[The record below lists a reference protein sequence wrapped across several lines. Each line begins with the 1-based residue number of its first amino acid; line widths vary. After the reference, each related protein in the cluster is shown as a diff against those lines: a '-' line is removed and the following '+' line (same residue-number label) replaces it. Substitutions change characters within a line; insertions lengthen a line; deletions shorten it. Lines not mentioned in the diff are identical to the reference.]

1 MRFTLAFAVH
11 LKNSHNYF
19 IKALQFMEFFS
30 EEIRITIQII
40 LIDLVLSADNA
51 VIIGMAASQ
60 FDPAIRKKVLIIGTG
75 FAVVFRIIFSA
86 MTAYLMQFQG
96 IRTVGGIL
104 LLWVAYKLYADILK
118 KKEEAKDLSK
128 YQVKETEKSNFRKA
142 LTTIIVADITLSLDN
157 VIAVAGA
164 AKTNYSLLVFGL
176 ALAIILMVTLANAI
190 SVYLKKHKW
199 IGWLGVLS
207 VLWVAADLIWD
218 DIQLLL

>member
-1 MRFTLAFAVH
+1 MD
-11 LKNSHNYF
+11 
-19 IKALQFMEFFS
+19 FFS

-75 FAVVFRIIFSA
+75 FAVLFRIIFSA

-96 IRTVGGIL
+96 IRTIGGIL
-104 LLWVAYKLYADILK
+104 LLWVSYKLYVDILK
-118 KKEEAKDLSK
+118 KKEETKDISK
-128 YQVKETEKSNFRKA
+128 YQIKESEKSNFRKA
-142 LTTIIVADITLSLDN
+142 VMTVIVADITLSLDN

-164 AKTNYSLLVFGL
+164 AGTNYGLLVFGL

-190 SVYLKKHKW
+190 SVYIKKYKW
-199 IGWLGVLS
+199 IGWLGLLS
-207 VLWVAADLIWD
+207 ILWVAGDLIWD
-218 DIQLLL
+218 DIKLLL

>member
-1 MRFTLAFAVH
+1 
-11 LKNSHNYF
+11 
-19 IKALQFMEFFS
+19 MEFFS

-75 FAVVFRIIFSA
+75 AAVVFRILFSA

-128 YQVKETEKSNFRKA
+128 YQVKENEKSNFRKA
-142 LTTIIVADITLSLDN
+142 LTTVIVADITLSLDN

-164 AKTNYSLLVFGL
+164 AKTNYTLLIFGL

>member
-1 MRFTLAFAVH
+1 
-11 LKNSHNYF
+11 
-19 IKALQFMEFFS
+19 MEFFS

-75 FAVVFRIIFSA
+75 LAVVFRILFSA

-96 IRTVGGIL
+96 IRTIGGIL
-104 LLWVAYKLYADILK
+104 LFWVAYKLYVDILK
-118 KKEEAKDLSK
+118 DKKDEIKDLSK
-128 YQVKETEKSNFRKA
+128 YQVQEAEKSNFRKA
-142 LTTIIVADITLSLDN
+142 LMTVIVADITLSLDN

-164 AKTNYSLLVFGL
+164 AKTNYTLLVFGL

-190 SVYLKKHKW
+190 SVYLKEHKW
-199 IGWLGVLS
+199 VGWLGLLS
-207 VLWVAADLIWD
+207 VIWVAADLIWD

>member
-1 MRFTLAFAVH
+1 MD
-11 LKNSHNYF
+11 
-19 IKALQFMEFFS
+19 FFS

-75 FAVVFRIIFSA
+75 FAVVFRILFSA

-96 IRTVGGIL
+96 IRTIGGIL
-104 LLWVAYKLYADILK
+104 LLWVSYKLYVDILK
-118 KKEEAKDLSK
+118 KKEETKDISK
-128 YQVKETEKSNFRKA
+128 YQVAESERSNFRKA
-142 LTTIIVADITLSLDN
+142 VMTVIVADITLSLDN

-164 AKTNYSLLVFGL
+164 AGTNYGLLVFGL

-190 SVYLKKHKW
+190 SIYIKKYKW
-199 IGWLGVLS
+199 IGWLGLLS
-207 VLWVAADLIWD
+207 ILWVAGDLIWD
-218 DIQLLL
+218 DIKLLL

>member
-1 MRFTLAFAVH
+1 MT
-11 LKNSHNYF
+11 
-19 IKALQFMEFFS
+19 EFFS

-75 FAVVFRIIFSA
+75 FAVVFRILFSA

-96 IRTVGGIL
+96 IRTIGGIL
-104 LLWVAYKLYADILK
+104 LFWVAYKLYVDILK
-118 KKEEAKDLSK
+118 KKEETKDISK
-128 YQVKETEKSNFRKA
+128 YQVAESERSNFRKA
-142 LTTIIVADITLSLDN
+142 VMTVIVADITLSLDN

-164 AKTNYSLLVFGL
+164 AGTNYAMLIFGL
-176 ALAIILMVTLANAI
+176 ALAIILMVTLAN
-190 SVYLKKHKW
+190 YLSIIIQKHKW
-199 IGWLGVLS
+199 IGWLGLLS
-207 VLWVAADLIWD
+207 ILWIAAGLIWD

>member
-1 MRFTLAFAVH
+1 MT
-11 LKNSHNYF
+11 
-19 IKALQFMEFFS
+19 EFFS

-86 MTAYLMQFQG
+86 LTAYLMQFQG

-104 LLWVAYKLYADILK
+104 LLWVSYKLYVDILK
-118 KKEEAKDLSK
+118 KKEETKDLSK
-128 YQVKETEKSNFRKA
+128 YQVAESEKSNFRKA
-142 LTTIIVADITLSLDN
+142 VMTVIVADITLSLDN

-164 AKTNYSLLVFGL
+164 AGTNYGLLVFGL
-176 ALAIILMVTLANAI
+176 ALAIVLMVTLANAI
-190 SVYLKKHKW
+190 SVYIKKYKW
-199 IGWLGVLS
+199 IGWLGLLS
-207 VLWVAADLIWD
+207 ILWVAADLIWD
-218 DIQLLL
+218 DIKLLL

>member
-1 MRFTLAFAVH
+1 
-11 LKNSHNYF
+11 
-19 IKALQFMEFFS
+19 MEFFS

-75 FAVVFRIIFSA
+75 AAVVFRIIFSA

-176 ALAIILMVTLANAI
+176 TLAIILMVTLANAI

>member
-1 MRFTLAFAVH
+1 MD
-11 LKNSHNYF
+11 
-19 IKALQFMEFFS
+19 FFS

-75 FAVVFRIIFSA
+75 FAVLFRIIFSA

-96 IRTVGGIL
+96 IRTIGGIL
-104 LLWVAYKLYADILK
+104 LLWVSYKLYVDILK
-118 KKEEAKDLSK
+118 KKEETKDLNK
-128 YQVKETEKSNFRKA
+128 YQVAESEKSNFRKA
-142 LTTIIVADITLSLDN
+142 VTTVIIADITLSLDN

-164 AKTNYSLLVFGL
+164 AGTNYGLLVFGL

-190 SVYLKKHKW
+190 SIYIKKYKW
-199 IGWLGVLS
+199 IGWLGLLS
-207 VLWVAADLIWD
+207 ILWVAGDLIWD
-218 DIQLLL
+218 DIKLLL

>member
-1 MRFTLAFAVH
+1 MD
-11 LKNSHNYF
+11 
-19 IKALQFMEFFS
+19 FFS

-60 FDPAIRKKVLIIGTG
+60 FDPAIRKKVLIIGTA

-96 IRTVGGIL
+96 IRTIGGIL
-104 LLWVAYKLYADILK
+104 LFWVAYKLYVDILK
-118 KKEEAKDLSK
+118 KKEETKDISK
-128 YQVKETEKSNFRKA
+128 YQVAESERSNFRKA
-142 LTTIIVADITLSLDN
+142 VMTVIIADITLSLDN

-164 AKTNYSLLVFGL
+164 AGTNYGLLIFGL

-190 SVYLKKHKW
+190 SIYIKKYKW
-199 IGWLGVLS
+199 IGWLGLLS
-207 VLWVAADLIWD
+207 ILWVAGDLIWD
-218 DIQLLL
+218 DIKLLL

>member
-1 MRFTLAFAVH
+1 
-11 LKNSHNYF
+11 
-19 IKALQFMEFFS
+19 MEFFS

-75 FAVVFRIIFSA
+75 LAVVFRILFSA

-104 LLWVAYKLYADILK
+104 LFWVAYKLYVDILK
-118 KKEEAKDLSK
+118 DKKDETKDLSK
-128 YQVKETEKSNFRKA
+128 YQVQEAEKSNFRKA
-142 LTTIIVADITLSLDN
+142 LMTVIVADITLSLDN

-164 AKTNYSLLVFGL
+164 AKTNYILLVFGL

-199 IGWLGVLS
+199 IGWLGFLS

>member
-1 MRFTLAFAVH
+1 
-11 LKNSHNYF
+11 
-19 IKALQFMEFFS
+19 MEFFS

-60 FDPAIRKKVLIIGTG
+60 FDPDIRRKVLIIGTG
-75 FAVVFRIIFSA
+75 LAVVFRILFSA

-104 LLWVAYKLYADILK
+104 LFWVAYKLYIDILK
-118 KKEEAKDLSK
+118 NKDETKDLNK
-128 YQVKETEKSNFRKA
+128 YQVQQAERGNFKKA
-142 LTTIIVADITLSLDN
+142 LLTVMIADITLSLDN

-164 AKTNYSLLVFGL
+164 AKSNYTLLIFGL

-190 SVYLKKHKW
+190 SVYLKNHKW
-199 IGWLGVLS
+199 IGWLGLLS
-207 VLWVAADLIWD
+207 VLWVAGDLIWHD
-218 DIQLLL
+218 VQLLI

>member
-1 MRFTLAFAVH
+1 MT
-11 LKNSHNYF
+11 
-19 IKALQFMEFFS
+19 EFFS
-30 EEIRITIQII
+30 EEIRITLQII

-86 MTAYLMQFQG
+86 MTAYLLQFQG

-104 LLWVAYKLYADILK
+104 LLWVSYKLYVDILK
-118 KKEEAKDLSK
+118 KKEDTKDINK
-128 YQVKETEKSNFRKA
+128 YQIKESEKSNFRKA
-142 LTTIIVADITLSLDN
+142 VITVIVADITLSLDN

-164 AKTNYSLLVFGL
+164 AGTNYKLLIFGL

-190 SVYLKKHKW
+190 SVYIKKYKW
-199 IGWLGVLS
+199 IGWLGLLS
-207 VLWVAADLIWD
+207 ILWVAGDLIWD
-218 DIQLLL
+218 DIKLLL

>member
-1 MRFTLAFAVH
+1 
-11 LKNSHNYF
+11 
-19 IKALQFMEFFS
+19 MEFFS

-75 FAVVFRIIFSA
+75 AAVVFRILFSA

-104 LLWVAYKLYADILK
+104 LLWVAYKLYVDILK
-118 KKEEAKDLSK
+118 KKEETKDLSK
-128 YQVKETEKSNFRKA
+128 YQIKEDEKSNFRKA
-142 LTTIIVADITLSLDN
+142 LTTVIVADITLSLDN

-164 AKTNYSLLVFGL
+164 AKTNYTLLIFGL

-199 IGWLGVLS
+199 IS
-207 VLWVAADLIWD
+207 PPAASPGQPGQNRGFLMT
-218 DIQLLL
+218 L

>member
-1 MRFTLAFAVH
+1 MD
-11 LKNSHNYF
+11 
-19 IKALQFMEFFS
+19 FFS

-96 IRTVGGIL
+96 IRTIGGIL
-104 LLWVAYKLYADILK
+104 LLWVSYKLYVDILK
-118 KKEEAKDLSK
+118 KKEETKDISK
-128 YQVKETEKSNFRKA
+128 YQIKESEKSNFRKA
-142 LTTIIVADITLSLDN
+142 VMTVIVADITLSLDN

-164 AKTNYSLLVFGL
+164 AGTNYGLLVFGL

-190 SVYLKKHKW
+190 SIYIKKYKW
-199 IGWLGVLS
+199 IGWLGLLS
-207 VLWVAADLIWD
+207 ILWVAGDLIWD
-218 DIQLLL
+218 DIKLLL

>member
-1 MRFTLAFAVH
+1 MD
-11 LKNSHNYF
+11 
-19 IKALQFMEFFS
+19 FFS

-96 IRTVGGIL
+96 IRTIGGIL
-104 LLWVAYKLYADILK
+104 LLWVSYKLYVDILK
-118 KKEEAKDLSK
+118 KKEETKDVSK
-128 YQVKETEKSNFRKA
+128 YQVAESEKSNFRKA
-142 LTTIIVADITLSLDN
+142 VMTVIVADITLSLDN

-164 AKTNYSLLVFGL
+164 AGTNYGLLVFGL
-176 ALAIILMVTLANAI
+176 ALAIVLMVTLANAI
-190 SVYLKKHKW
+190 SVYIKKYRW
-199 IGWLGVLS
+199 IGWLGLLS
-207 VLWVAADLIWD
+207 ILWVAADLIWD
-218 DIQLLL
+218 DIKLLL

>member
-1 MRFTLAFAVH
+1 MD
-11 LKNSHNYF
+11 
-19 IKALQFMEFFS
+19 FFS

-60 FDPAIRKKVLIIGTG
+60 FNPDIRRKVLIIGTG
-75 FAVVFRIIFSA
+75 FAVIFRIIFSV

-104 LLWVAYKLYADILK
+104 LFWVAYKLYVDILK
-118 KKEEAKDLSK
+118 NKDETKNSNK
-128 YQVKETEKSNFRKA
+128 YQVQQAERGNFKKA
-142 LTTIIVADITLSLDN
+142 LITVMIADITLSLDN

-164 AKTNYSLLVFGL
+164 TKTNYALLMFGL

-190 SVYLKKHKW
+190 SVYLKNHKW
-199 IGWLGVLS
+199 IGWLGLLS
-207 VLWVAADLIWD
+207 VLWVAGDLIWHD
-218 DIQLLL
+218 VQLLI

>member
-1 MRFTLAFAVH
+1 
-11 LKNSHNYF
+11 
-19 IKALQFMEFFS
+19 MEFFS

-75 FAVVFRIIFSA
+75 LAVVFRILFSA

-96 IRTVGGIL
+96 IRTIGGIL
-104 LLWVAYKLYADILK
+104 LFWVAYKLYVDILK
-118 KKEEAKDLSK
+118 DKKDEIKDLSK
-128 YQVKETEKSNFRKA
+128 YQVKEAEKSNFRKA
-142 LTTIIVADITLSLDN
+142 LMTVIVADITLSLDN

-164 AKTNYSLLVFGL
+164 AGTNYGLLIFGL

-190 SVYLKKHKW
+190 SIYLKKHKW
-199 IGWLGVLS
+199 IGWLGLLS
-207 VLWVAADLIWD
+207 VIWVAADLIWD

>member
-1 MRFTLAFAVH
+1 MD
-11 LKNSHNYF
+11 
-19 IKALQFMEFFS
+19 FFS

-60 FDPAIRKKVLIIGTG
+60 FDPAIRKKVLIIGTA

-96 IRTVGGIL
+96 IRTIGGIL
-104 LLWVAYKLYADILK
+104 LFWVAYKLYVDILK
-118 KKEEAKDLSK
+118 KKEEVKDISK
-128 YQVKETEKSNFRKA
+128 YQVAESEKSNFRKA
-142 LTTIIVADITLSLDN
+142 VMTVIVADITLSLDN

-164 AKTNYSLLVFGL
+164 AGTNYGLLVFGL

-190 SVYLKKHKW
+190 SVYIKKYKW
-199 IGWLGVLS
+199 IGWLGLLS
-207 VLWVAADLIWD
+207 ILWVAGDLIWD
-218 DIQLLL
+218 DIKLLL

>member
-1 MRFTLAFAVH
+1 
-11 LKNSHNYF
+11 
-19 IKALQFMEFFS
+19 MEFFS

-75 FAVVFRIIFSA
+75 LAVVFRILFSA

-96 IRTVGGIL
+96 IRTIGGIL
-104 LLWVAYKLYADILK
+104 LFWVAYKLYVDILK
-118 KKEEAKDLSK
+118 NKDEETKDLSK
-128 YQVKETEKSNFRKA
+128 YQVKENEKSNFRKA
-142 LTTIIVADITLSLDN
+142 LMTVIVTDITLSLDN

-164 AKTNYSLLVFGL
+164 AKTNYTLLVFGL

-190 SVYLKKHKW
+190 SVYLKEHKW
-199 IGWLGVLS
+199 VGWLGLLS
-207 VLWVAADLIWD
+207 VIWVAADLIWD

>member
-1 MRFTLAFAVH
+1 MD
-11 LKNSHNYF
+11 
-19 IKALQFMEFFS
+19 FFS

-60 FDPAIRKKVLIIGTG
+60 FDPAIRKKVLIIGTA

-96 IRTVGGIL
+96 IRTIGGIL
-104 LLWVAYKLYADILK
+104 LFWVAYKLYVDILK
-118 KKEEAKDLSK
+118 KKEETKDISK
-128 YQVKETEKSNFRKA
+128 YQVAESERSNFRKA
-142 LTTIIVADITLSLDN
+142 VMTVIVADITLSLDN

-164 AKTNYSLLVFGL
+164 AGTNYGLLIFGL

-190 SVYLKKHKW
+190 SVYIKKYKW
-199 IGWLGVLS
+199 IGWLGLLS
-207 VLWVAADLIWD
+207 ILWVAGDLIWD
-218 DIQLLL
+218 DIKLLL

>member
-1 MRFTLAFAVH
+1 MD
-11 LKNSHNYF
+11 
-19 IKALQFMEFFS
+19 FFS

-75 FAVVFRIIFSA
+75 FAVLFRIIFSA

-96 IRTVGGIL
+96 IRTIGGIL
-104 LLWVAYKLYADILK
+104 LLWVSYKLYVDILK
-118 KKEEAKDLSK
+118 KKEETKDISK
-128 YQVKETEKSNFRKA
+128 YQVAESERSNFRKA
-142 LTTIIVADITLSLDN
+142 VMTVIVADITLSLDN

-164 AKTNYSLLVFGL
+164 AGTNYGLLVFGL

-190 SVYLKKHKW
+190 SIYIKKYKW
-199 IGWLGVLS
+199 IGWLGLLS
-207 VLWVAADLIWD
+207 ILWVAGDLIWD
-218 DIQLLL
+218 DIKLLL